1 MADTITN
8 KIIQYMNEKKNRG
21 FLPWELIGEVPANTS
36 SGVYSA
42 INHMRAHGKLIQK
55 FDGKY
60 YLIEV
65 KK

>member
-1 MADTITN
+1 
-8 KIIQYMNEKKNRG
+8 MNEKKNRG